1 MEFNPVFAWANL
13 NESLRFTL
21 LEADYIIAQ
30 QCIYDHVQQLIT
42 A

>member
-1 MEFNPVFAWANL
+1 MEFNLAFAWANH

-30 QCIYDHVQQLIT
+30 QCIYDYVQQLIT